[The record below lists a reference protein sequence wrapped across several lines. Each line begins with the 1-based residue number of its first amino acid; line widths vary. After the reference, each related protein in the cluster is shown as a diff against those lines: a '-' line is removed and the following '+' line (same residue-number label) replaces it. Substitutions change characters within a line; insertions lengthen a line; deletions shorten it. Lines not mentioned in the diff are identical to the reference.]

1 MYRYAFDQLSED
13 DFESL
18 VIVICRRIFGEG
30 THAFAKGP
38 DGGRDGSFN
47 GKAQFYPSAAKPWEG
62 KIIIQAK
69 HTSDL
74 NASCTDNDFF
84 KNDSSVINKEI
95 CRLNKLKVET
105 GEKFDCYL
113 IFTNRKLTGAIH
125 PIIVAH
131 LMNKLVGLSKADIVG
146 VEELSNFVDMQPNL
160 VQQFGLNRFSI
171 PDRFYEQ
178 DIRKVILLF
187 SRDRDWMYATP
198 IDDGTFVYIDKEKKN
213 RLNQLDDQYFAD
225 IKEHSLQFF
234 SDIDAFLENP
244 MNDNLKRDYLN
255 TVADLRGY
263 LLKNSDRRFKELLGC
278 IISEITGKP
287 GIDDVFKE
295 RSLVRVFV
303 HYMYWNCD
311 IGRKS

>member
-1 MYRYAFDQLSED
+1 M
-13 DFESL
+13 
-18 VIVICRRIFGEG
+18 GEG

-38 DGGRDGSFN
+38 DGGRDGSFD
-47 GKAQFYPSAAKPWEG
+47 GKAQFYPSAAEPWEG

-69 HTSDL
+69 HTTDL
-74 NASCTDNDFF
+74 NACCADNDFF

-105 GEKFDCYL
+105 GETFDGYL
-113 IFTNRKLTGAIH
+113 IFTNRKLTGGIH
-125 PIIVAH
+125 PEIVKH
-131 LMNKLVGLSKADIVG
+131 LMVNLGLSKADIIG
-146 VEELSNFVDMQPNL
+146 VEDLSNFVDRQPNL
-160 VQQFGLNRFSI
+160 VQQFGLNRFLI

-187 SRDRDWMYATP
+187 SKDTDWIHAKP
-198 IDDGTFVYIDKEKKN
+198 IDDDIFVYIDKEEKN

-225 IKEHSLQFF
+225 IKENSLQFF
-234 SDIDAFLENP
+234 SDIDAFLEDP
-244 MNDNLKRDYLN
+244 MNDSLKRDYLN

-263 LLKNSDRRFKELLGC
+263 LLKNSDRSFKELLEC